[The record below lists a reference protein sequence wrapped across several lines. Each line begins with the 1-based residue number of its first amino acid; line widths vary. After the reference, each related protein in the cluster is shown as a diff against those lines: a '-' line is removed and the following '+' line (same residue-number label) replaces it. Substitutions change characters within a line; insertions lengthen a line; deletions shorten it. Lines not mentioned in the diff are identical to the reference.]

1 MARLLLI
8 YLYWDNIIDKLNKIR
23 QSLKP
28 IIRYLRYILP
38 TFSAEGFKP
47 EKHQ

>member
-8 YLYWDNIIDKLNKIR
+8 PLLGQLIDKLNKIW

-47 EKHQ
+47 EKRQ

>member
-8 YLYWDNIIDKLNKIR
+8 HLLGQLIDKLNKIW

-47 EKHQ
+47 KKRQ